1 MTRRSALSER
11 AHGALADEKLR
22 ASVRNATGIMVDGRV
37 RALAGLENADEL
49 RDAARDIRAGVMDRL
64 PEILDQWSTRVEAAG
79 GHVHWAAD
87 ADEAVAVVLD
97 LVRRKDARIIA
108 ITGYG
113 QEEDREQSRAAG
125 FDAHFVKPVDLD
137 EIVRA
142 VESAVPRE
150 AGLRQRNGA

>member
-1 MTRRSALSER
+1 MDGYELARRIR
-11 AHGALADEKLR
+11 Q
-22 ASVRNATGIMVDGRV
+22 NPAT
-37 RALAGLENADEL
+37 
-49 RDAARDIRAGVMDRL
+49 RDAL
-64 PEILDQWSTRVEAAG
+64 LF
-79 GHVHWAAD
+79 
-87 ADEAVAVVLD
+87 
-97 LVRRKDARIIA
+97 A
-108 ITGYG
+108 ISGYG